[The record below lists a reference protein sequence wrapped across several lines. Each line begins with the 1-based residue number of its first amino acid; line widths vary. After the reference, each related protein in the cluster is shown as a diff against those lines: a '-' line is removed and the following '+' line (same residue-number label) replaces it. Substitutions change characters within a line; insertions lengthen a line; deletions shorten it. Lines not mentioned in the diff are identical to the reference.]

1 MLARYNIILAGQYGV
16 GKTSIFRKLRN
27 SDGIEES
34 MGLDRFTYQTRR
46 EEREIEVY
54 LWDTGGIERYHEPL
68 SSNYYRQ
75 CDAIIL
81 VYMRGDQQSLVA
93 LGEWV
98 NDAKTYSHMK
108 DSVMFSLWENSIDEN
123 APSLG
128 QLEKTFMEHS
138 GIPSSLYFKVS
149 AKTGFNLKEA
159 FESVVTALDKRSVSG
174 LSQSEEHHYVDLKT
188 LHNQPDSE
196 SNSSHHTFCRC

>member
-1 MLARYNIILAGQYGV
+1 MHQV
-16 GKTSIFRKLRN
+16 S
-27 SDGIEES
+27 
-34 MGLDRFTYQTRR
+34 
-46 EEREIEVY
+46 

-81 VYMRGDQQSLVA
+81 VYQRGDQQSLVA

-108 DSVMFSLWENSIDEN
+108 ESVMFSLWENSFDEH
-123 APSLG
+123 APSLD

-138 GIPSSLYFKVS
+138 GIPGSLYFKVS
-149 AKTGFNLKEA
+149 TKTGSNLKEA
-159 FESVVTALDKRSVSG
+159 FESVVMTLDKMCVSDQ
-174 LSQSEEHHYVDLKT
+174 SQSEDLHYVDLKT
-188 LHNQPDSE
+188 LQNQSVNLKTVHNQSVSG
-196 SNSSHHTFCRC
+196 SNSSHPKLCHC